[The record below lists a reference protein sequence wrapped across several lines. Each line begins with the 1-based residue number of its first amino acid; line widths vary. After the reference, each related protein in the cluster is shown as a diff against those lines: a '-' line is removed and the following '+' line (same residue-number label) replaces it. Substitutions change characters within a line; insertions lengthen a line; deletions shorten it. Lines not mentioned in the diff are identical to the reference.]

1 MAFFYEIG
9 DSFYLIPVVSSS
21 PESTNL
27 FVAGPQRLRM
37 NRHGK

>member
-1 MAFFYEIG
+1 MDVFYQIS
-9 DSFYLIPVVSSS
+9 DTFYLKPVVSSS
-21 PESTNL
+21 PESTNP